1 MRGIGKRVIQTCEV
15 IESLGICT
23 CGDIVK
29 VTGIES
35 SNQGKYIYRA
45 VEYGLVEKLSHRN
58 RGNGA
63 NPQKYR
69 TVANWRQMLVK
80 KPEKKIVQVVKRK
93 LPVSFVFNLG
103 A

>member
-1 MRGIGKRVIQTCEV
+1 MRGIGKRVIETCEV
-15 IESLGICT
+15 IESLGTCT

-35 SNQGKYIYRA
+35 SNQGKYIARA
-45 VEYGLVEKLSHRN
+45 IAYGLVEKLAHKS
-58 RGNGA
+58 RGNGSA
-63 NPQKYR
+63 PQKYR
-69 TVANWRQMLVK
+69 IIKTWREMLYV
-80 KPEKKIVQVVKRK
+80 KPEKKAVQVTRK